1 MKKCADHAQRII
13 HNIIPEPVIER
24 IKAHEPYSQDHTT
37 VGVFFAT
44 VTNFLDLY
52 EEQFNSGTEFIR
64 LILMIVENL
73 RKLFSNYFF
82 FVETQSDVFIPT
94 LSGFQ
99 TLNDATYIILKIGFL
114 GFCKHLSSS
123 IFY

>member
-13 HNIIPEPVIER
+13 SNIIPEPVIER
-24 IKAHEPYSQDHTT
+24 IKAHTPYSKDHKE

-64 LILMIVENL
+64 
-73 RKLFSNYFF
+73 
-82 FVETQSDVFIPT
+82 
-94 LSGFQ
+94 
-99 TLNDATYIILKIGFL
+99 
-114 GFCKHLSSS
+114 
-123 IFY
+123 